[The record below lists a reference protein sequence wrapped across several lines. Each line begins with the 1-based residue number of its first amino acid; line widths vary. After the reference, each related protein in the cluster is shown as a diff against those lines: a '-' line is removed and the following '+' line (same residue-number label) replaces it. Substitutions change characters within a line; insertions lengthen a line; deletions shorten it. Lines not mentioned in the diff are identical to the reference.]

1 MYEFNLDSKKF
12 VTHTCHMF
20 SKILIKLIDQA
31 IVPAILLLVTRIV
44 SVLLLSNYF
53 NVPYE
58 ISNTGFV
65 FSDATGYVKVNSF
78 SLIMML
84 TVIAAGIFYVLL
96 KSYIFHDTHI
106 QPKLTAKLF
115 SLRLSSF
122 IQTSFDIYSQ
132 GAVWLSY
139 VYLLFLVS
147 IFMSFFGLAYTWVFF
162 VAFIIAVVSTVAF
175 VFDIEQELYMD
186 VDDSTEEILELDEY
200 MLSFEIGEE

>member
-1 MYEFNLDSKKF
+1 
-12 VTHTCHMF
+12 MF

-200 MLSFEIGEE
+200 MLSFEVGEE

>member
-1 MYEFNLDSKKF
+1 
-12 VTHTCHMF
+12 MF

>member
-1 MYEFNLDSKKF
+1 
-12 VTHTCHMF
+12 MF

-31 IVPAILLLVTRIV
+31 IVPAILLLVTRVV

-58 ISNTGFV
+58 ITNTGFV
-65 FSDATGYVKVNSF
+65 FSDAAGYVKVNSF
-78 SLIMML
+78 SLISML
-84 TVIAAGIFYVLL
+84 LVISAGIFYVLL
-96 KSYIFHDTHI
+96 KSYVFHDTHI

-147 IFMSFFGLAYTWVFF
+147 IFMSFFGFAYTWVFF
-162 VAFIIAVVSTVAF
+162 ISFIIAVVSTVAF
-175 VFDIEQELYMD
+175 VFDIEQEIYTA
-186 VDDSTEEILELDEY
+186 VDEPADEILELDEY
-200 MLSFEIGEE
+200 MLSFEIGDESA